1 VWRLIFSMTIGLMI
15 LVGVTGALVSLVM
28 IPIIRRSFRPSVRGD
43 VGDFHHVQG
52 VQVSRMGGLAFVGS
66 FVVTFFIVH
75 KFAAP
80 TGDTGIYQT
89 IFIAA
94 LAMFLLGFWDDLK
107 PLGARRKLAGQIF
120 IAIGACWAGIHFDN
134 IKNPFT
140 GVIHPL
146 GVFGP
151 ALAVVW
157 LVALTNL
164 INLIDGIDGLAGGVA
179 LMLMGL
185 LAYVGF
191 NSQMPYLT
199 LCAIGMAGSLVGFL
213 YFNFP
218 PAKIYMGDGGAYFL
232 GFLIA
237 GLSLANS
244 HKGTIVAALIAPLF
258 ALALPVIDVSL
269 AILRRGLKGL
279 PLFRPDRN
287 HLHHRL
293 MGVGFSS
300 TRAVLTLYG
309 VSLVFLLL
317 ALFAFWLEGRALPIL
332 IGFGGLVLLF
342 FLGSFGFGRE
352 WFSVGRVLGNSLQ
365 MRKTTEYVL
374 TLSRWLELEAE
385 RRNSLDEIWADFN
398 FMLARLDFSEVRLT
412 LADGEKIWVADESV
426 TPETERHH
434 WRREFNQRMTLEFTA
449 ETRMMDRQ
457 LFVHLC
463 ELAAEAWHKAAHR
476 WCGLHELPLAFQ
488 SSAVTKTSVPLSPEI
503 TPPSSLFLRDRQV
516 P

>member
-1 VWRLIFSMTIGLMI
+1 MIISLMI
-15 LVGVTGALVSLVM
+15 LVGVIGLLVSLVL
-28 IPIIRRSFRPSVRGD
+28 IAIIQKYLPSLGRRD
-43 VGDFHHVQG
+43 LGDFHHLQG
-52 VQVSRMGGLAFVGS
+52 VSVSRMGGLALVGS
-66 FVVTFFIVH
+66 FVVTYLIIHFFSPP
-75 KFAAP
+75 AAADA
-80 TGDTGIYQT
+80 GVYRT

-94 LAMFLLGFWDDLK
+94 LAMFLLGFWDDIK
-107 PLGARRKLAGQIF
+107 PLGAKRKLAGQIF

-134 IKNPFT
+134 FKNPFT
-140 GVIHPL
+140 GTIYPL
-146 GVFGP
+146 GALGP
-151 ALAVVW
+151 VLVVIW

-191 NSQMPYLT
+191 NSQMPYLS
-199 LCAIGMAGSLVGFL
+199 LCALGMAGSLVGFL

-218 PAKIYMGDGGAYFL
+218 PAKIYLGDGGAYFL

-279 PLFRPDRN
+279 PLFRPDRK

-332 IGFGGLVLLF
+332 FGFAGLVLLL

-385 RRNSLDEIWADFN
+385 RRDSLNEMWADFN
-398 FMLARLDFSEVRLT
+398 FMLARLDFSEVTLT
-412 LADGEKIWVADESV
+412 LADGQKIWAADQPVVPGAEL
-426 TPETERHH
+426 HH
-434 WRREFNQRMTLEFTA
+434 WRREFNHGMTLEFAA
-449 ETRMMDRQ
+449 ENRAMDRQ
-457 LFVHLC
+457 LFGHLC
-463 ELAAEAWHKAAHR
+463 ELAAEAWHKSSLR
-476 WCGLHELPLAFQ
+476 WCTLHNLPLGFQ
-488 SSAVTKTSVPLSPEI
+488 SNAAAGKIDADSAASL
-503 TPPSSLFLRDRQV
+503 PPQSLFLRHHQV
-516 P
+516 PGRHA

>member
-1 VWRLIFSMTIGLMI
+1 MTIGLMF
-15 LVGVTGALVSLVM
+15 LVGVIGALVTLVSVPVIQKYFRSLG
-28 IPIIRRSFRPSVRGD
+28 RRDAGE
-43 VGDFHHVQG
+43 FHHGQG
-52 VQVSRMGGLAFVGS
+52 ASVLRFGGLALVGS
-66 FVVTFFIVH
+66 FAVTFLIVTY
-75 KFAAP
+75 FSPSATLDA
-80 TGDTGIYQT
+80 GIYHT
-89 IFIAA
+89 IFMAA
-94 LAMFLLGFWDDLK
+94 LAMFFLGFWDDIK
-107 PLGARRKLAGQIF
+107 PLGAKRKFLGQI
-120 IAIGACWAGIHFDN
+120 IISIGACWAGMHFDN
-134 IKNPFT
+134 FKNPFT
-140 GVIHPL
+140 GTIYPL

-151 ALAVVW
+151 VLVVIW

-191 NSQMPYLT
+191 SSQMPYLT
-199 LCAIGMAGSLVGFL
+199 LCAIGVAGSLVGFL

-218 PAKIYMGDGGAYFL
+218 PAKIYLGDGGAYFL

-279 PLFRPDRN
+279 PIFRPDRN

-293 MGVGFSS
+293 VGVGFSS

-309 VSLVFLLL
+309 LSLIFLLL

-332 IGFGGLVLLF
+332 FGFAGLVLLL

-385 RRNSLDEIWADFN
+385 RRESLDDLWADFN
-398 FMLARLDFSEVRLT
+398 FMAARLGFSEVRLT
-412 LADGEKIWVADESV
+412 LADGQKIWAAEKMMAAGTD
-426 TPETERHH
+426 RHRF
-434 WRREFNQRMTLEFTA
+434 RREFNHAMTLEFAA
-449 ETRMMDRQ
+449 ETRTMDRQ
-457 LFVHLC
+457 LFEHLC
-463 ELAAEAWHKAAHR
+463 ELASEAWHKAALR
-476 WCGLHELPLAFQ
+476 WCRLQGLPPAFQ
-488 SSAVTKTSVPLSPEI
+488 SRVDGQTVAASSPERLP
-503 TPPSSLFLRDRQV
+503 TLPVLEKPPVR
-516 P
+516 

>member
-1 VWRLIFSMTIGLMI
+1 MI
-15 LVGVTGALVSLVM
+15 LVGVIGTLVSLVL
-28 IPIIRRSFRPSVRGD
+28 IPTFQKYLPSLGRREQ
-43 VGDFHHVQG
+43 GDFHHVQG
-52 VQVSRMGGLAFVGS
+52 VSVSRMGGLALVGS
-66 FVVTFFIVH
+66 FVVTFLIVH
-75 KFAAP
+75 FFSPPAAADA
-80 TGDTGIYQT
+80 GVYRT
-89 IFIAA
+89 IFVAA
-94 LAMFLLGFWDDLK
+94 LAMFFLGFWDDLK
-107 PLGARRKLAGQIF
+107 PLGAKRKLAGQII
-120 IAIGACWAGIHFDN
+120 IAIGACCAGIHLDN

-140 GVIHPL
+140 GVIYAL

-151 ALAVVW
+151 VLAVVW

-191 NSQMPYLT
+191 NSQMPYLS
-199 LCAIGMAGSLVGFL
+199 LCAIGMAGSLAGFL

-218 PAKIYMGDGGAYFL
+218 PAKIYLGDGGAYFL

-244 HKGTIVAALIAPLF
+244 HKGTIIAALIAPLF

-293 MGVGFSS
+293 IGVGFSS

-332 IGFGGLVLLF
+332 FGFAGLVLLL

-385 RRNSLDEIWADFN
+385 RRDSLDEMWADFN
-398 FMLARLDFSEVRLT
+398 FMLARLNFLEGRLT
-412 LADGEKIWVADESV
+412 LEDGQKIWVAEKSI

-434 WRREFNQRMTLEFTA
+434 WRREFNQHMTIEFA
-449 ETRMMDRQ
+449 AGTRAMDRQ
-457 LFVHLC
+457 LFGHLC
-463 ELAAEAWHKAAHR
+463 ELAAEAWHKAAQR
-476 WCGLHELPLAFQ
+476 WCSLHGLPLAFQ
-488 SSAVTKTSVPLSPEI
+488 SSAVAGATEPVSPESA
-503 TPPSSLFLRDRQV
+503 PPHSLFLRDRQA

>member
-1 VWRLIFSMTIGLMI
+1 MTISLMI
-15 LVGVTGALVSLVM
+15 LVGVIGTLVSLIL
-28 IPIIRRSFRPSVRGD
+28 IPIIPKYLPSLGRRD
-43 VGDFHHVQG
+43 LGDFHHG
-52 VQVSRMGGLAFVGS
+52 AGDSVSRLGGLALVGS
-66 FVVTFFIVH
+66 FVVTYLIINIFSPL
-75 KFAAP
+75 AAA
-80 TGDTGIYQT
+80 DAAVYRT

-94 LAMFLLGFWDDLK
+94 LAMFCLGFWDDLR
-107 PLGARRKLAGQIF
+107 PLGAKRKLAGQIV
-120 IAIGACWAGIHFDN
+120 IAVCACWAGIHFDN
-134 IKNPFT
+134 FKNPLT
-140 GVIHPL
+140 GVVHPL

-151 ALAVVW
+151 ILVVCW

-191 NSQMPYLT
+191 NSQMPYLS
-199 LCAIGMAGSLVGFL
+199 LCALGMVGALLGFL

-279 PLFRPDRN
+279 PLFRPDRK

-293 MGVGFSS
+293 VGVGFSS

-332 IGFGGLVLLF
+332 FGFAGLVLLL

-365 MRKTTEYVL
+365 MRKITEYAL

-385 RRNSLDEIWADFN
+385 RRDSMDEMWSDYH
-398 FMLARLDFSEVRLT
+398 FMLARLSFSEARLT
-412 LADGEKIWVADESV
+412 LAAGQKIWVANQGG
-426 TPETERHH
+426 TPGPEQHH
-434 WRREFNQRMTLEFTA
+434 WRQEYPRMTIEFVA
-449 ETRMMDRQ
+449 ETRAMDRQ

-463 ELAAEAWHKAAHR
+463 ELAAEAWFKAAQR
-476 WCGLHELPLAFQ
+476 WCRVHAISSGAQSVADLAVCMDFCGCKNFCLHAAEKRASQ
-488 SSAVTKTSVPLSPEI
+488 SAANPAA
-503 TPPSSLFLRDRQV
+503 
-516 P
+516 

>member
-1 VWRLIFSMTIGLMI
+1 MTIGLMI
-15 LVGVTGALVSLVM
+15 LVGVIGVLVSLGL
-28 IPIIRRSFRPSVRGD
+28 IPIIQKYLPPPGRGNL
-43 VGDFHHVQG
+43 GDFHHVQG
-52 VQVSRMGGLAFVGS
+52 VSVSRLGGLALVGS
-66 FVVTFFIVH
+66 FVVTFLIVH
-75 KFAAP
+75 FFSPPAADV
-80 TGDTGIYQT
+80 GVYRT
-89 IFIAA
+89 IFVAA

-107 PLGARRKLAGQIF
+107 PLGAKRKLAGQVV

-134 IKNPFT
+134 FKNPFT
-140 GVIHPL
+140 GTIYPL

-151 ALAVVW
+151 VLVVIW

-191 NSQMPYLT
+191 NSHMPYLS

-218 PAKIYMGDGGAYFL
+218 PAKIYLGDGGAYFL

-244 HKGTIVAALIAPLF
+244 HKGTIAAALIAPLF

-293 MGVGFSS
+293 IGVGFSS

-332 IGFGGLVLLF
+332 FGFAGLVLLL

-385 RRNSLDEIWADFN
+385 RRDSLDEMWVDFN

-412 LADGEKIWVADESV
+412 LADGEKIWVADQAVTTES
-426 TPETERHH
+426 EKHQ
-434 WRREFNQRMTLEFTA
+434 WRREFNQLMTIEFAA
-449 ETRMMDRQ
+449 EPRAMDRQ
-457 LFVHLC
+457 LFAHLC
-463 ELAAEAWHKAAHR
+463 ELAAEAWHKSAQR
-476 WCGLHELPLAFQ
+476 WCRLHGLPLAFQ
-488 SSAVTKTSVPLSPEI
+488 SRADAKNVVPDSPANV
-503 TPPSSLFLRDRQV
+503 PPHSLFLRDRQA